1 MKYTFTASY
10 VHCITVILFL
20 IFPVYVCVKLKG
32 CRISKEPAI
41 QIKYEVWGT
50 DCGAAGGHSFRN
62 VTPCRLPSSYWG
74 LEGS

>member
-41 QIKYEVWGT
+41 QIKYEV
-50 DCGAAGGHSFRN
+50 
-62 VTPCRLPSSYWG
+62 
-74 LEGS
+74 